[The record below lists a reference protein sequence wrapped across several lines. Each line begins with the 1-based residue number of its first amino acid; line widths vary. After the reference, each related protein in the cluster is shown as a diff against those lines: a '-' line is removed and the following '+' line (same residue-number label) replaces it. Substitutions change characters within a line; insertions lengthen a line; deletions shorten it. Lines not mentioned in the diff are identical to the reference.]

1 MADIRIKVAKDKAK
15 LVKALRAGD
24 GSTGPFQTF
33 YEVIAFAAALGIQ
46 KGKYVPFEEKDAS
59 REIDPIRQEQFAS
72 KGYDRIIDLI
82 SLIHERNPKS
92 LTDSTEYEAKRISM
106 FEAYANGGL
115 EILEDFVRGSNNIS
129 NQLLLLITSARQQS
143 STEEDDLGLDLMQV
157 FGS

>member
-15 LVKALRAGD
+15 LVKALQAGD

-46 KGKYVPFEEKDAS
+46 KGKFIPFEEKDAS
-59 REIDPIRQEQFAS
+59 GEINPIRQEQFAS

-82 SLIHERNPKS
+82 SLIHERNPKN
-92 LTDSTEYEAKRISM
+92 LTDNTEHEAKRISI

-115 EILEDFVRGSNNIS
+115 EILEDIVRGSSDIS
-129 NQLLLLITSARQQS
+129 SQILLLITSAKKQS
-143 STEEDDLGLDLMQV
+143 SAEEYDFDLSFL
-157 FGS
+157 

>member
-24 GSTGPFQTF
+24 GATGPFQTF
-33 YEVIAFAAALGIQ
+33 YEVIAFAAALGIR
-46 KGKYVPFEEKDAS
+46 KGKFVPFEEKDAS

-92 LTDSTEYEAKRISM
+92 LTDSTEYEVRRIAM

-115 EILEDFVRGSNNIS
+115 EILEDVVRGSGNIS
-129 NQLLLLITSARQQS
+129 NQILLLITSVKIQS
-143 STEEDDLGLDLMQV
+143 PAEDNDLELGFL
-157 FGS
+157 

>member
-15 LVKALRAGD
+15 LVKALRAGE

-46 KGKYVPFEEKDAS
+46 KGKFVPFEEKDAS

-82 SLIHERNPKS
+82 SLIHERNLKN
-92 LTDSTEYEAKRISM
+92 LTDNIEHETKRISM

-115 EILEDFVRGSNNIS
+115 EILKDIVRGSDDIS
-129 NQLLLLITSARQQS
+129 NQILLLIS
-143 STEEDDLGLDLMQV
+143 SVKNKSSFEEDDLDLS
-157 FGS
+157 FL

>member
-33 YEVIAFAAALGIQ
+33 YEVLAFAAALGIQ
-46 KGKYVPFEEKDAS
+46 KGRFVPFEEKDAS

-82 SLIHERNPKS
+82 SLVHERNPKN
-92 LTDSTEYEAKRISM
+92 LVDNAEYEAKRISI

-115 EILEDFVRGSNNIS
+115 EILEDIVQGSSDVSQQI
-129 NQLLLLITSARQQS
+129 LLLITSAKNQS
-143 STEEDDLGLDLMQV
+143 VTKEDDLDLS
-157 FGS
+157 FL

>member
-15 LVKALRAGD
+15 LVKALSAREK

-33 YEVIAFAAALGIQ
+33 YEVLAFAAALGIQ
-46 KGKYVPFEEKDAS
+46 KGRFVPFEEKDAS

-82 SLIHERNPKS
+82 SLVHERNPKN
-92 LTDSTEYEAKRISM
+92 LVDNAEYEAKRISI

-115 EILEDFVRGSNNIS
+115 EILEDIVQGSSDVSQQI
-129 NQLLLLITSARQQS
+129 LLLITSAKNQS
-143 STEEDDLGLDLMQV
+143 VTKEDDLDLS
-157 FGS
+157 FL